1 MHIDSGCDVTVS
13 SLAKS
18 ITLLDAMHML
28 KSAWEDVRESSIVN
42 CFAKA
47 GFATPSH
54 SEDDDVDLAMD
65 ELEPPDGISA
75 EDFHV
80 FVDIDSSLECHG
92 VLTDENI
99 CASVCQDTDSQ
110 PDSKDETGE
119 DPLPVP
125 PKSRDVILALC
136 TLRAFMEQHTADF
149 STFYKIETRLQKLIV
164 SKAKQR
170 SIRDF
175 FQGVK

>member
-1 MHIDSGCDVTVS
+1 
-13 SLAKS
+13 
-18 ITLLDAMHML
+18 ML

-47 GFATPSH
+47 GFAIPSH
-54 SEDDDVDLAMD
+54 SEDDDVDLATD

-92 VLTDENI
+92 VLTDEDI
-99 CASVCQDTDSQ
+99 CASVRQDTDSQ
-110 PDSKDETGE
+110 PDSEDETGE

-149 STFYKIETRLQKLIV
+149 STFYKIENQLQKLIV